1 MLDSATFMVNIG
13 GTGSESGG
21 VMIRSLFAA
30 NLNGLLRRG
39 KGSAPHNRAMTTIGA
54 LPLPSRLS
62 PALLTKAT
70 LVLMVLLLQG
80 ADVVTTNRALT
91 HPGVWE
97 GNPLMAW
104 CMEWFGAFW
113 WAPLKLGFVAY
124 MLATLPF
131 IRWTWPLVVVAGL
144 FCILV
149 VNNLTYW

>member
-1 MLDSATFMVNIG
+1 MA
-13 GTGSESGG
+13 
-21 VMIRSLFAA
+21 RSFSA
-30 NLNGLLRRG
+30 NLNRLLRRG
-39 KGSAPHNRAMTTIGA
+39 KGADRHTRAMTAIDT
-54 LPLPSRLS
+54 LPLRVS

-70 LVLMVLLLQG
+70 LVLLVLLLQY

-104 CMEWFGAFW
+104 CMDWLGAFW

-131 IRWTWPLVVVAGL
+131 IRWTWPLAVVAGL
-144 FCILV
+144 FTILI